1 MDANFKD
8 YLKDILGF
16 GTSHMDAIAKQGIT
30 SFSDLK
36 DLNEDNITSV
46 FQVCC
51 RPGGT
56 LPVVKDA
63 QGNETGGG
71 NDPGI
76 AIPLMM
82 ERRFKQLWYYTQHCV
97 NVSRNV
103 TPTGATLNKNNLD
116 MEDQGAPQRRR
127 L

>member
-1 MDANFKD
+1 MDTNFKD
-8 YLKDILGF
+8 YLKDTLGF
-16 GTSHMDAIAKQGIT
+16 GTTHMDAIARQGIF
-30 SFSDLK
+30 SFTDLK
-36 DLNEDNITSV
+36 DLDKDDVKSI
-46 FQVCC
+46 FRVCR

-82 ERRFKQLWYYTQHCV
+82 
-97 NVSRNV
+97 
-103 TPTGATLNKNNLD
+103 
-116 MEDQGAPQRRR
+116 
-127 L
+127 